1 MAKVGTALQISRIKT
16 LNFEFT
22 KTLRNQSVDLNSIG
36 ADFVINVDGTI
47 YSNRS
52 PSESASVVLVGG
64 LSTFINEKISRE
76 PFTYITV
83 QQQRTLYLIITKLGK
98 VFKNATLTSSNQSLK
113 NYLDEMYYNNKF

>member
-22 KTLRNQSVDLNSIG
+22 KTLRNQSVDVNSIG

-47 YSNRS
+47 YSNGS

-64 LSTFINEKISRE
+64 LSTFINEKIPRE
-76 PFTYITV
+76 PFTYITI
-83 QQQRTLYLIITKLGK
+83 QQQRTLYLIISKLGK
-98 VFKNATLTSSNQSLK
+98 VFKDATLTSSNQSLK

>member
-22 KTLRNQSVDLNSIG
+22 KTLRNQSVDVNSIG

-47 YSNRS
+47 YANGS
-52 PSESASVVLVGG
+52 PSESATVVLVGG
-64 LSTFINEKISRE
+64 LSTFINEKVPRE
-76 PFTYITV
+76 PFTYITI
-83 QQQRTLYLIITKLGK
+83 QQQRTLYLIISKLGK
-98 VFKNATLTSSNQSLK
+98 VFKDATLTSSNQSLK